1 MRQEPLARRLP
12 WVLAALC
19 AVWLAA
25 LAPRLIYPDLNLDYP
40 FVDGDSHDWI
50 ANGLHLA
57 GHDVRYSG
65 RSPLLP
71 LALAGLD
78 RLGLLRLWPPLGLLL
93 FLATVLVFH
102 SLAARLA
109 APAAAFAAALMLLAS
124 YTLQGLAL
132 EVMADVPA
140 SCLMLW
146 SAWAFVTAMEG
157 GAGAEAPGDAGGPGG
172 IGKGIGKPEGLP
184 ERRHGLPRRYVLGGL
199 LAGLA
204 ALTQQIGLIVPV
216 AALAALGV
224 RRRRELGTPWPWIG
238 LLTAAALPGLWLA
251 VKRWAFAAYGDSLL
265 DQWGLLGLHAS
276 SLRPYLWSLLSF
288 LGLPACLLLV
298 VGIALVARRVWRGG
312 DERAGAPRAST
323 EAPAA
328 TATASTV
335 MAATTAAETTATA
348 ARTAMTTTAS
358 TAAIATTAAAAW
370 LFVLLLL
377 AGCAGFFALF
387 YGYEA
392 KRFAVYA
399 VWPAALLVAGALD
412 PLARR
417 TRPASWAAFV
427 AVAALA
433 IGGAALPLPEP
444 AHDGNWAALWPLPS
458 TVAGRRGAMPWMT
471 TGADAAGSSS
481 AASPGAALAASPG
494 AASAAASATA
504 PRALAAATIARLPL
518 ATAAHWGAL
527 PQVLR
532 AWAGR
537 PREDGG
543 ERPEPHAFA
552 ADLAA
557 LYLFDKTDDG
567 GGRYR
572 TITRLSNAL
581 WKPVR
586 FVPRAALGPFWNLM
600 DIRRVAPLTADY
612 LVYRATLPGIAG
624 SWLLV
629 TPGDRPIPAAPAPE
643 TSTPEALQATPPG
656 TSMPRAPQPTPLAG
670 SPAQAARATPRES
683 SLPTGGPATPG
694 NPAPAERP
702 RFAAAA
708 AEAEAVAA
716 WIGRGQAYVALFLNP
731 ASRDLAQL
739 HLPFLVQTTE
749 LYVVEPADAA
759 AARRFLGQAPV
770 EAERRFGAAKV
781 EETRVRGLRTA
792 IVSFLP

>member
-19 AVWLAA
+19 AVWFAA
-25 LAPRLIYPDLNLDYP
+25 LPPRLVYPDLNLDYP

-71 LALAGLD
+71 LALAGLAHV
-78 RLGLLRLWPPLGLLL
+78 GLLRLWPPLGLLL

-146 SAWAFVTAMEG
+146 SAWAFVTALEG
-157 GAGAEAPGDAGGPGG
+157 GAGAEKAGGTGGLDG
-172 IGKGIGKPEGLP
+172 IGNPDGLP
-184 ERRHGLPRRYVLGGL
+184 VRRQGLARRYVLGGL

-216 AALAALGV
+216 AALAALGM
-224 RRRRELGTPWPWIG
+224 RRRRELATPWPWIG
-238 LLTAAALPGLWLA
+238 LLTAAAFPGLWLA

-288 LGLPACLLLV
+288 LGLPACLLLG
-298 VGIALVARRVWRGG
+298 VGIVLGARRVWRGG
-312 DERAGAPRAST
+312 DT
-323 EAPAA
+323 TAA
-328 TATASTV
+328 TA
-335 MAATTAAETTATA
+335 TTATA
-348 ARTAMTTTAS
+348 AARVAT
-358 TAAIATTAAAAW
+358 ATTATTAAAW

-417 TRPASWAAFV
+417 PRPAGRAAFV

-433 IGGAALPLPEP
+433 VGGAALPLPEP
-444 AHDGNWAALWPLPS
+444 AHDGNWAALWPLPP
-458 TVAGRRGAMPWMT
+458 VLVGRRGAAPWY
-471 TGADAAGSSS
+471 GADAHGTSAG
-481 AASPGAALAASPG
+481 GANG
-494 AASAAASATA
+494 AGAVATA
-504 PRALAAATIARLPL
+504 PRVLATSTIFRPPL
-518 ATAAHWGAL
+518 ATAAQWSVL
-527 PQVLR
+527 PQMLR

-543 ERPEPHAFA
+543 ERPDPRAFA

-557 LYLFDKTDDG
+557 LYLFDKSDDG

-586 FVPRAALGPFWNLM
+586 FVPRAALAPFWRLM
-600 DIRRVAPLTADY
+600 DIRRVGPLTADY

-629 TPGDRPIPAAPAPE
+629 TPGGHPIPAAPVSE
-643 TSTPEALQATPPG
+643 QSSTPEPPPATPPG
-656 TSMPRAPQPTPLAG
+656 GSLPRAPQESTP
-670 SPAQAARATPRES
+670 PP
-683 SLPTGGPATPG
+683 GGPAPPG
-694 NPAPAERP
+694 SPERL
-702 RFAAAA
+702 RQAAAD
-708 AEAEAVAA
+708 EAVAVAA
-716 WIGRGQAYVALFLNP
+716 WIGRGQAYVALFLSPSN
-731 ASRDLAQL
+731 RDPAQL
-739 HLPFLVQTTE
+739 YLLFLVQTTE
-749 LYVVEPADAA
+749 LYVVEPADAV

-770 EAERRFGAAKV
+770 EAERRFGAAMV

-792 IVSFLP
+792 IVTFSP